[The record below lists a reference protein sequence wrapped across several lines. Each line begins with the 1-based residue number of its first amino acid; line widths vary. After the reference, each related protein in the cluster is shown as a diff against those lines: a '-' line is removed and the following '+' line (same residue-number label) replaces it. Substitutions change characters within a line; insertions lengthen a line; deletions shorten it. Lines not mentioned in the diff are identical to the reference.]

1 VIAFVGLI
9 APHMARRLVGE
20 ENSLLIPF
28 SAILG
33 SLLLLLADTVGR
45 VLIGSGAL
53 PVGVVT
59 SFMGAPMFLF
69 LLMRGR
75 R

>member
-1 VIAFVGLI
+1 
-9 APHMARRLVGE
+9 
-20 ENSLLIPF
+20 
-28 SAILG
+28 
-33 SLLLLLADTVGR
+33 

-69 LLMRGR
+69 LLVRGR
-75 R
+75 H